1 MIQDFVKKLINV
13 LACPFC
19 LGDLQISLNGLNCL
33 ECQTHYPFIGDSQ
46 IDLRLKRPKQ
56 YIFSFQIGT
65 DFEDALKF
73 EYGPLVNNP
82 KHEIDF
88 SDQPVPTHFTSEL
101 RSYIPRATNHGA
113 LVLDLGCGATPH
125 RDMCERA
132 NFRYVGLDY
141 KNKLAPILGD
151 AHALPFRDE
160 SFELILNMN
169 VLEHLQYP
177 AVAYAEIS
185 RVLKKQGRIIGSVAF
200 LEPFHDNSF
209 YHHTHLGAYNTITL
223 AGLHVLKVS
232 PNVQWPVLTALR
244 GMHALPRATWPLLI
258 LANWLSQ
265 LRQKQ
270 RPWPARV
277 LRSSG
282 SFFFIATKKE

>member
-1 MIQDFVKKLINV
+1 MIRDLVEKLINV
-13 LACPFC
+13 LVCPFC
-19 LGDLQISLNGLNCL
+19 LGDLQISQKGLNCL
-33 ECQTHYPFIGDSQ
+33 ECQTLYPFIGDAQ

-56 YIFSFQIGT
+56 YDFSFQIGK
-65 DFEDALKF
+65 DFEDALNF
-73 EYGPLVNNP
+73 EYAPLVSNQKP
-82 KHEIDF
+82 EIDF
-88 SDQPVPTHFTSEL
+88 SDQPVPSHFTHEL
-101 RSYIPRATNHGA
+101 RSYIPRASNQDA

-160 SFELILNMN
+160 SFELLLNMN

-177 AVAYAEIS
+177 PVAYAEIR
-185 RVLKKQGRIIGSVAF
+185 RVLKKQGVIIGSVAF

-223 AGLHVLKVS
+223 AGLRVIKVS

-244 GMHALPRATWPLLI
+244 RMQALPRATWPFLK

-282 SFFFIATKKE
+282 SFFFIASKGE